1 MYTNKLNYFLKSPQY
16 DAFTAKYT
24 TALTYENLCQ
34 VHAAQTLLAQME
46 RHEMN
51 VTLTLQADAA
61 AFGREAS
68 RDMQAAPVEKLL
80 HVLPRKFALNRL
92 ADEAV
97 EEEDVVRGKVHAEYM
112 KLLEIERE
120 EERLLLRAN
129 MSALE
134 LQAGEMKID
143 AEFYNEDADEEAAQA
158 RFWRQLRARES
169 ALAGQDAS
177 EVRATETV
185 VERERMVGEDLA
197 QTMDPCARERREGK
211 THILKVLSI
220 MTLCLVNTVG
230 C

>member
-1 MYTNKLNYFLKSPQY
+1 
-16 DAFTAKYT
+16 
-24 TALTYENLCQ
+24 
-34 VHAAQTLLAQME
+34 
-46 RHEMN
+46 
-51 VTLTLQADAA
+51 
-61 AFGREAS
+61 
-68 RDMQAAPVEKLL
+68 
-80 HVLPRKFALNRL
+80 
-92 ADEAV
+92 
-97 EEEDVVRGKVHAEYM
+97 M

-134 LQAGEMKID
+134 LQAREMKSD

-211 THILKVLSI
+211 TQILKS
-220 MTLCLVNTVG
+220 TLLK
-230 C
+230 